1 MHSSLGVSR
10 GLADDLARGLYVVD
24 DAAGLPGPHRRVLG
38 VAVEVTGGGARIA
51 GAVKLSPSVLHFRVD
66 DEDFAV
72 PVADAEEFIRQLET
86 FAPDEEMR
94 VVREAA
100 GVLRRAIA
108 GEVSFPHEFTDDQG
122 VEMYKALDRVWSELR
137 SLPEWLEQLRH
148 KLGDKYTD

>member
-1 MHSSLGVSR
+1 
-10 GLADDLARGLYVVD
+10 
-24 DAAGLPGPHRRVLG
+24 
-38 VAVEVTGGGARIA
+38 
-51 GAVKLSPSVLHFRVD
+51 VKLSPSALHFRVD

-86 FAPDEEMR
+86 FAPDEQMR

-108 GEVSFPHEFTDDQG
+108 GEVSSPHEFTDDQG

-137 SLPEWLEQLRH
+137 SLPESLEQLRH
-148 KLGDKYTD
+148 RLGDTYID

>member
-1 MHSSLGVSR
+1 M
-10 GLADDLARGLYVVD
+10 
-24 DAAGLPGPHRRVLG
+24 
-38 VAVEVTGGGARIA
+38 
-51 GAVKLSPSVLHFRVD
+51 KLSPSVLHFRVD
-66 DEDFAV
+66 DEDLAV

-137 SLPEWLEQLRH
+137 TLPQSLEQLRH

>member
-1 MHSSLGVSR
+1 
-10 GLADDLARGLYVVD
+10 
-24 DAAGLPGPHRRVLG
+24 
-38 VAVEVTGGGARIA
+38 
-51 GAVKLSPSVLHFRVD
+51 VLHFRVD
-66 DEDFAV
+66 DEDLAV

-108 GEVSFPHEFTDDQG
+108 GDVSFPHAFTDDQG

-137 SLPEWLEQLRH
+137 TLPQSLEQLRH

>member
-1 MHSSLGVSR
+1 M
-10 GLADDLARGLYVVD
+10 
-24 DAAGLPGPHRRVLG
+24 
-38 VAVEVTGGGARIA
+38 
-51 GAVKLSPSVLHFRVD
+51 KLSPSALHFRVD

-86 FAPDEEMR
+86 FAPDEQMR

-108 GEVSFPHEFTDDQG
+108 GEVSSPHEFTDDQG

-137 SLPEWLEQLRH
+137 SLPESLERLRH
-148 KLGDKYTD
+148 KLGDTYTD

>member
-1 MHSSLGVSR
+1 M
-10 GLADDLARGLYVVD
+10 
-24 DAAGLPGPHRRVLG
+24 
-38 VAVEVTGGGARIA
+38 
-51 GAVKLSPSVLHFRVD
+51 KLSPSALHFRVD

-86 FAPDEEMR
+86 FAPDEQMR

-108 GEVSFPHEFTDDQG
+108 GEVSFPYEFTDDQG

-137 SLPEWLEQLRH
+137 SLPESLEQLRH